1 LRSLKG
7 SSNPSDDG
15 GKTYEQEFLVFVALG
30 DSLTVGFQSPSP
42 MAPNGV
48 ETPYTQWLEKMV
60 REKLRDMGRNV
71 NAFIVNAGINGD
83 STDGMNWRFAQDV
96 AAEKPN
102 FVIVWAGL
110 NDLFAGRS
118 PSKVFERIAELY
130 ERCHGIDASPIGC
143 ALTPVEE
150 PDQVNEAIVALNE
163 LIKGHCQDEGIHFVD
178 LYGATTDA
186 SGRLRREL
194 SNDSAHLTTEGYRLV
209 AEIIY
214 KDAVE
219 EILVSLQENREQDWD
234 AKPL

>member
-1 LRSLKG
+1 M
-7 SSNPSDDG
+7 
-15 GKTYEQEFLVFVALG
+15 YEQEFLVFVALA

-42 MAPNGV
+42 IAPNGG

-60 REKLRDMGRNV
+60 REKLRGIGRNV

-83 STDGMNWRFAQDV
+83 STDGMNWRFGQDV

-110 NDLFAGRS
+110 NDLFAGKS
-118 PSKVFERIAELY
+118 PSDVFESIVELY
-130 ERCHGIDASPIGC
+130 ERCHDIGASPIGC
-143 ALTPVEE
+143 TLTPVEE
-150 PDQVNEAIVALNE
+150 PDQVNEAIVALNG
-163 LIKGHCQDEGIHFVD
+163 LIKGHCLEEGIPLVD

-194 SNDSAHLTTEGYRLV
+194 SNDGAHLNTEGYRLV

-214 KDAVE
+214 KDTVE
-219 EILVSLQENREQDWD
+219 DILESLTWKRHEGPDTV
-234 AKPL
+234 PP

>member
-1 LRSLKG
+1 MH
-7 SSNPSDDG
+7 
-15 GKTYEQEFLVFVALG
+15 EQEFLVFVALG
-30 DSLTVGFQSPSP
+30 DSLTVGFQSPGP

-48 ETPYTQWLEKMV
+48 ETPYTRWLEKKV
-60 REKLRDMGRNV
+60 REKLRGMGRNV

-83 STDGMNWRFAQDV
+83 STDGMNWRFDQDV

-118 PSKVFERIAELY
+118 PSDVFESIVELY
-130 ERCHGIDASPIGC
+130 ERCHDIGASPIGC
-143 ALTPVEE
+143 TLTPVEE
-150 PDQVNEAIVALNE
+150 PEHVNEVIVALNR
-163 LIKGHCQDEGIHFVD
+163 LIMGHCLEEGISLVD
-178 LYGATTDA
+178 LYGAAADA

-194 SNDSAHLTTEGYRLV
+194 SNDGAHLTTEGYGLV

-214 KDAVE
+214 QDAVE
-219 EILVSLQENREQDWD
+219 DILVSLQENREQDWD